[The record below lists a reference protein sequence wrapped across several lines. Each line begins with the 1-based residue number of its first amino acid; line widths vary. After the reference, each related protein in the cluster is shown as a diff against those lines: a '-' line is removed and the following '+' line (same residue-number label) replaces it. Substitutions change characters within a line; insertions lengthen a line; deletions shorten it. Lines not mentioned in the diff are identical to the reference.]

1 MVKKVAALAFR
12 KSIRKTEK
20 TQENMAPALQSSSSV
35 SFAFSVPTAG
45 AVGAG
50 ERKLRMN
57 PEVSGIVAPPE
68 FQSDPDPRPKRHFCL
83 PMAHSTL
90 CMNEDLQT

>member
-20 TQENMAPALQSSSSV
+20 TQENMAPALRSSSSV

-57 PEVSGIVAPPE
+57 PEVSGLVAPRSSKVTRTRGL
-68 FQSDPDPRPKRHFCL
+68 SDIFAFLWLIR
-83 PMAHSTL
+83 L
-90 CMNEDLQT
+90 CA